1 MATSKLKP
9 TPGFKQPKFPV
20 YQALYQ
26 LNQAFETIHINLEIL
41 DDYEAFPLA
50 LLQQF
55 GATAQEL
62 RAGINHCAIGRLD
75 QRETYDWGKY
85 GKRRRAN
92 EEKFG
97 N

>member
-62 RAGINHCAIGRLD
+62 RAGINHSVISRLD
-75 QRETYDWGKY
+75 QREIFDWGMY
-85 GKRRRAN
+85 GKRRMAH
-92 EEKFG
+92 EKKFRD
-97 N
+97 

>member
-9 TPGFKQPKFPV
+9 TPGFKQPKFP
-20 YQALYQ
+20 LYQ
-26 LNQAFETIHINLEIL
+26 SLYQINRAFEAIHYHLELL
-41 DDYEAFPLA
+41 DDYEVFQLA

-55 GATAQEL
+55 GATAGEL

-85 GKRRRAN
+85 GRRRRTN
-92 EEKFG
+92 EKKFG
-97 N
+97 D

>member
-9 TPGFKQPKFPV
+9 TPGFKQPKFP
-20 YQALYQ
+20 LYQ
-26 LNQAFETIHINLEIL
+26 SLYQINRAFEAIHYHLEIL

-62 RAGINHCAIGRLD
+62 RAGINHSVISRLD
-75 QRETYDWGKY
+75 QREIFDWGMY
-85 GKRRRAN
+85 GKRRMAH
-92 EEKFG
+92 EKKFRD
-97 N
+97 

>member
-1 MATSKLKP
+1 MAASKFKP

-62 RAGINHCAIGRLD
+62 RAGINHSVISRLD
-75 QRETYDWGKY
+75 QRELFDWGKY
-85 GKRRRAN
+85 GRMRN
-92 EEKFG
+92 EAEKKLRD
-97 N
+97 